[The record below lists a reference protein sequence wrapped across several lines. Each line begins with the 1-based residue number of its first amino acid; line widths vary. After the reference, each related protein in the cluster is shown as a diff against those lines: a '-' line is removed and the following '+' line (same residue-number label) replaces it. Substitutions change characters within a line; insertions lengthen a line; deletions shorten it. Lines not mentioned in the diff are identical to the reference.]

1 MGRLLRQLFAHVVSK
16 RAVMQALAMAIYLP
30 VLLTHSAARSHM
42 IRVTEPRVEV
52 RAMGDPARALERIRD
67 GSFTTVEHLNDLAGN
82 PDLRP
87 IDRLV
92 YANAPLIL
100 KQPGILSQTQ
110 NVLLGLYYTTSVSTL
125 EDGPSRTTIRYYL
138 HFSNERGGM
147 PLERRMA
154 RYGHPF
160 DAELVYA
167 ATFEGERVLSA
178 YYQGPNHR
186 LIPFRHEN
194 GRHPIFAIAS
204 PNHNFRLVH
213 RDDLPVLALLPQNDL
228 NANRFHDPDFV
239 ALAALDALTQHRVDI
254 SQYVYVAFQNPVP
267 RREVTISVRVR
278 GRWYHLHE
286 KLGTGVTVQGYHQ
299 VGVWV
304 GFQPQPDDIE
314 ELRITIR
321 GQRYP
326 QPEIFAVYLY
336 ARPFVPA

>member
-1 MGRLLRQLFAHVVSK
+1 MGRLLRQLFAHVVAK

-30 VLLTHSAARSHM
+30 VLLTHSAASSHV

-52 RAMGDPARALERIRD
+52 RAMGAPARALERIRD
-67 GSFTTVEHLNDLAGN
+67 GSFTAVEHLNDLAEN

-110 NVLLGLYYTTSVSTL
+110 NVLLGLYCTTSVSTL

-178 YYQGPNHR
+178 YYQAPNHR

-194 GRHPIFAIAS
+194 GRHPIFAVAS
-204 PNHNFRLVH
+204 PNHNFRLVDQ
-213 RDDLPVLALLPQNDL
+213 DDVPVLALLPQNDL

-254 SQYVYVAFQNPVP
+254 RQYV
-267 RREVTISVRVR
+267 
-278 GRWYHLHE
+278 
-286 KLGTGVTVQGYHQ
+286 
-299 VGVWV
+299 
-304 GFQPQPDDIE
+304 
-314 ELRITIR
+314 
-321 GQRYP
+321 
-326 QPEIFAVYLY
+326 
-336 ARPFVPA
+336 